1 MNSLK
6 YIVHPYV
13 RLLFLLTIIIG
24 TIFNNY
30 LNHILLLYLFA
41 IFPLFLFGNK
51 IKSHLRLILFG
62 ILPIFLT
69 FVLLYI
75 GIYKNPEYGWN
86 FIFLKTVKLLI
97 YTSAFQLTL
106 MIPAKHLVDTLIK
119 WNLKGEVLLIALS
132 AFTVPN
138 DIVTKS
144 EKILDARFSRGF
156 IKKRTIWEKSKQLP
170 FVLVPLIIGIIR
182 TSHERADSWEQ
193 KNIISLLSNFKKKK
207 QILQY
212 DFLLNS
218 LIVFISVAWFV
229 ISLIFKSYN

>member
-13 RLLFLLTIIIG
+13 RLLFLLTIIFG
-24 TIFNNY
+24 TIFNDR
-30 LNHILLLYLFA
+30 LSQILILYLFV
-41 IFPLFLFGNK
+41 IVPLFFMGSNF
-51 IKSHLRLILFG
+51 KSHLRLILFG

-69 FVLLYI
+69 FILLYI
-75 GIYKNPEYGWN
+75 FIYKNPEYGWD
-86 FIFLKTVKLLI
+86 FIVLKTVKLLI
-97 YTSAFQLTL
+97 YTSVFQLTL
-106 MIPAKHLVDTLIK
+106 MIPAKHLFNTLVK
-119 WNLKGEVLLIALS
+119 WNLKGEALLTSLS

-144 EKILDARFSRGF
+144 EKILDARFARGF

-193 KNIISLLSNFKKKK
+193 KRIISLLSNFR
-207 QILQY
+207 QNNQSLQY

-218 LIVFISVAWFV
+218 SIVFTSITWVV
-229 ISLIFKSYN
+229 ISLILKP